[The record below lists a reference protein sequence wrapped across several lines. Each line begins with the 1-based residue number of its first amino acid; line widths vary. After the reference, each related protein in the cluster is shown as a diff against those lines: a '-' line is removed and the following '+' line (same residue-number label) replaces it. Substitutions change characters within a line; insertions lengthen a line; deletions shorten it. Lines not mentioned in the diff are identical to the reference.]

1 MIKKENTRIIITMTK
16 NQADW
21 LKKTAKR
28 CNTSVSK
35 LIKWLIDKNVARI
48 QDFLSEEDWKRLQKI
63 VHTPWI
69 NINDEDLY

>member
-1 MIKKENTRIIITMTK
+1 MTES
-16 NQADW
+16 QAEW
-21 LKKTAKR
+21 LKTTAKR

-48 QDFLSEEDWKRLQKI
+48 KEFMNEEDWKRLQKI

-69 NINDEDLY
+69 NINEEEIY